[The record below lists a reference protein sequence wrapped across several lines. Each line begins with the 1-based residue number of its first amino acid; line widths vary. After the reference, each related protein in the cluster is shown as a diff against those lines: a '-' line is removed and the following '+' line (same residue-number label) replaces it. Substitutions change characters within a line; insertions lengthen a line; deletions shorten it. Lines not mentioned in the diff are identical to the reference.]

1 MANFQN
7 PLNTFKTK
15 KKSNIYKIYK
25 TLLTTLKHGNVI
37 KSTDRQTD

>member
-15 KKSNIYKIYK
+15 KSNIYKIYK
-25 TLLTTLKHGNVI
+25 TLLTTHKHGNDI
-37 KSTDRQTD
+37 KSTDRRTD